1 MSTQAI
7 PIPSDATIGKAIP
20 IPSDATIGQA
30 FSSPAAAIASG
41 ASPEAIQ
48 SATQQS
54 TKVSQLKQS
63 PQDEALG
70 NVAAVD
76 SPEIA
81 KSLLKRD
88 AQLVIGAAPAAI
100 PGVGEAEGATL
111 LGQVAKGSAIGAGV
125 GAVTHAGGA
134 MVAGHLPTAKGIGEA
149 AATGAVIVG
158 VASPLLRLAKVSALI
173 RQIPG
178 ISKYLP
184 QLEDAGLAKTEE
196 FQPFKPNPN
205 IVKKMG
211 GNSGSYDPVAEARA
225 SVNRAMKRPAT
236 MAPLRP
242 TPISEQAVGSVEK
255 EAGYQPPVVKVPF
268 KGGTQPK
275 VTYEQVPGP
284 DTAGKGNLLTPAAKR
299 GEAGAG
305 AELTRRGRVVL
316 HEGQPDVGRPR
327 TVIHFDEN
335 QMPVIEHIHGE
346 PTIEQIEPETGH
358 NGSSPEN
365 PVSRESIS
373 AKQKFR
379 ITDSKGNVINP
390 NVSAHDARG
399 GLVKVGKGRTVQVW
413 EPTLKRWI
421 DF

>member
-7 PIPSDATIGKAIP
+7 PIPNDATIGKAIP

-76 SPEIA
+76 SPDVA

-88 AQLVIGAAPAAI
+88 AQLVIGAAPTAI

-111 LGQVAKGSAIGAGV
+111 LGQVAKGAAVGAGV

-134 MVAGHLPTAKGIGEA
+134 MVAGHSPTVKGTGEA
-149 AATGAVIVG
+149 AATGAVIGG

-184 QLEDAGLAKTEE
+184 ALEEAGLG
-196 FQPFKPNPN
+196 KP
-205 IVKKMG
+205 G
-211 GNSGSYDPVAEARA
+211 TAA
-225 SVNRAMKRPAT
+225 
-236 MAPLRP
+236 
-242 TPISEQAVGSVEK
+242 Q
-255 EAGYQPPVVKVPF
+255 EAGYEPPVTRVPF

-379 ITDSKGNVINP
+379 ITDQKGNVVNP
-390 NVSAHDARG
+390 NVSAHDVRG
-399 GLVKVGKGRTVQVW
+399 GLVKVGKNRTLQVW